1 MTSGLNQVVNRPQR
15 ALSPRSSAQS
25 FGVRVQLG
33 SRVLFSG
40 YSAPLRF
47 TQIARP
53 LYVYR
58 STRSVLKSMIDR
70 LGAAVAL
77 LLLAPVMLA
86 LAFWVKRDGGP
97 AFYAQI
103 RIGQNGRSFRC
114 WKFRS
119 MHVNSKQLLE
129 DILAN
134 DPAAREEYARDF
146 KLKNDPRV
154 TRIGHILRS
163 TSLDELPQLY
173 NVLIGD
179 MSLVGP
185 RPVTEPELKLYAES
199 QVDYMAVKPGI
210 TGLWQVSGR
219 NDISYAE
226 RVGLDSYYAH
236 HWSLWLDLRILFKT
250 VLVVLN
256 RSGAY

>member
-1 MTSGLNQVVNRPQR
+1 MASRLTLFKTTARKAHPAR
-15 ALSPRSSAQS
+15 AQAP

-40 YSAPLRF
+40 YSFPALHVAP
-47 TQIARP
+47 A
-53 LYVYR
+53 
-58 STRSVLKSMIDR
+58 RSVIRYPSANSWLKSAMDR
-70 LGAAVAL
+70 VGAATL
-77 LLLAPVMLA
+77 LILLAPVMLLLMA
-86 LAFWVKRDGGP
+86 LVRRDGGP
-97 AFYAQI
+97 AFYAQL
-103 RIGQNGRSFRC
+103 RIGQNGKPFHC

-129 DILAN
+129 EILAN

-154 TRIGHILRS
+154 TAIGNILRS
-163 TSLDELPQLY
+163 SSLDELPQLY
-173 NVLIGD
+173 NVLCGE

-185 RPVTEPELKLYAES
+185 RPITEPELQMYGVN
-199 QVDYMAVKPGI
+199 QPDYLAVRPGM

-219 NDISYAE
+219 NDISYAQ
-226 RVGLDSYYAH
+226 RVALDVSYARN
-236 HWSLWLDLRILFKT
+236 WSLLEDVRILLKT